1 LTNAPTEGKA
11 VQPAKKQSAK
21 SPAMTPEQE
30 EAHKASLQKTRD
42 RIAKLTPEQK
52 EAMLKR
58 WAEKK

>member
-1 LTNAPTEGKA
+1 M
-11 VQPAKKQSAK
+11 QPAKKQSAK